1 MMYLENMGPRQSIA
15 SELLDTIRFGDLD
28 RIRGS
33 GSYAKKSLDN
43 GDAYVIPFGKS
54 KEFYGAVL
62 VHTPKSIEVKYIQN
76 KKTRSVKFKRL
87 YEVKQFFCKELVH
100 GI

>member
-1 MMYLENMGPRQSIA
+1 MIYLENMGPRQSIA
-15 SELLDTIRFGDLD
+15 SEVLDTIRFGDLD
-28 RIRGS
+28 RIRGA

-62 VHTPKSIEVKYIQN
+62 VHTPKSIEIKYIQN
-76 KKTRSVKFKRL
+76 TYTKNVKFRNL
-87 YEVKQFFCKELVH
+87 REVKQFFCSKLINV
-100 GI
+100 